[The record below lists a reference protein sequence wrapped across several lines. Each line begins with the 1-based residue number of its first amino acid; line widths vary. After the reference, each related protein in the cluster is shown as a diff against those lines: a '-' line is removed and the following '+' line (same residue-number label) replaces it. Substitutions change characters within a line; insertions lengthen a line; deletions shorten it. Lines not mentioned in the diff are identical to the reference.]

1 MTKLNNWLSNKW
13 NLIGIYALCS
23 FCMGYILYDKLV
35 LMELLL
41 IYTLMSVSS
50 LVVFILGVSRGMFLM
65 YIERENVDNLM
76 EKLMKI
82 KEEEEE

>member
-1 MTKLNNWLSNKW
+1 
-13 NLIGIYALCS
+13 
-23 FCMGYILYDKLV
+23 
-35 LMELLL
+35 
-41 IYTLMSVSS
+41 MSVSS
-50 LVVFILGVSRGMFLM
+50 VVVFILGVSRGMFLM

>member
-13 NLIGIYALCS
+13 NLIGIYALCC
-23 FCMGYILYDKLV
+23 FCIGYILHDILNFT
-35 LMELLL
+35 ELLL
-41 IYTLMSVSS
+41 IYTLMGVSS